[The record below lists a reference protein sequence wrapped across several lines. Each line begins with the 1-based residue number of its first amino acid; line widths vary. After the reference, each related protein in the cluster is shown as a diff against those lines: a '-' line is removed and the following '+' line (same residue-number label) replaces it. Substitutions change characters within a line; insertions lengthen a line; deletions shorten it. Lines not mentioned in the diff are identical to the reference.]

1 LPTPNRTIGF
11 TGPPMLHPNQFE
23 VNEAW
28 IVFQLNE
35 APVRTDRDGA
45 FNCIA
50 LMDAASCFI
59 FDMVMVAVGK
69 SEPSRVEVRRLFKKA
84 WGAKRQYPHTLL
96 VPAGRF
102 QSVLPA
108 EAERQGISV
117 VPVHESQLLV
127 FIGEAQQGFKEHLQS
142 GGAASEA

>member
-1 LPTPNRTIGF
+1 
-11 TGPPMLHPNQFE
+11 MLHPNQFQ

-28 IVFQLNE
+28 IVFQLND
-35 APVRTDRDGA
+35 APVRTEQDGA

-59 FDMVMVAVGK
+59 FDMVMVPTGK
-69 SEPSRVEVRRLFKKA
+69 SEPSKVEVRRLLKKG
-84 WGAKRQYPHTLL
+84 WGAKRQYPATLFI
-96 VPAGRF
+96 PAGRF
-102 QSVLPA
+102 QSVLPT

-127 FIGEAQQGFKEHLQS
+127 FIGEAQQGFNEHLQS
-142 GGAASEA
+142 RGANSEA

>member
-1 LPTPNRTIGF
+1 
-11 TGPPMLHPNQFE
+11 MLHPSQFA

-28 IVFQLNE
+28 LAFQLND
-35 APVRTDRDGA
+35 APVRTDEDGA

-50 LMDAASCFI
+50 LMDAASCFL

-84 WGAKRQYPHTLL
+84 WAAKRQYPKTLF
-96 VPAGRF
+96 VPTGRF
-102 QSVLPA
+102 QTVLPA

-127 FIGEAQQGFKEHLQS
+127 FIGEAQQGFKDHFQS
-142 GGAASEA
+142 GGRNSEA